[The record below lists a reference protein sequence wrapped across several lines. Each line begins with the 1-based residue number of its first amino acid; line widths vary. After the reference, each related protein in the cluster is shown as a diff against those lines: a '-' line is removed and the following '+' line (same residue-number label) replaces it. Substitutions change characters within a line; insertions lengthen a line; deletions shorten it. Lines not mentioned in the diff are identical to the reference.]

1 MALRLLRTRKIN
13 IISMLGVMLGLSAI
27 IVVMSVMD
35 GFQRELRDM
44 IRGSLSDL
52 IVELDTSQ
60 VESYREVKAAVEA
73 VDGVAAV
80 TLQRHTFGLINTQTM
95 TSDGGRD
102 NYLPVRIVAILPGDE
117 ARVSRVL
124 ESFRR
129 TTSIGAKGKAQ
140 TAVPK
145 NPFALPAD
153 MWKPEEMPRVVVSDW
168 IARRLG
174 GYGGLPYR
182 VGEQFPLITPTE
194 VIDDKGKKVHFADRE
209 VVVSGTYRTGN
220 SEFDKL
226 HVYVDLRQV
235 RDELFSSEEGSLA
248 ELRVKLDDYT
258 QVNRVRESVA
268 RVMAQFDPS
277 FGKLPPEFKIGTWEE
292 RQRTLLLAV
301 NNEKFLL
308 AFVLFFIIVVACF
321 TIFATL
327 TMTVAEKTREIGV
340 LRALG
345 ATPGGILTVFMLNGT
360 LVGLLGAGLGY
371 ACGLFV
377 AHNVEPIRVFLRDTF
392 GWDIFP
398 PEIYLFDE
406 IPTFVDHAAATWFAL
421 GAVAWALVF
430 SIIPAV
436 RAARLRP
443 VVALRYE

>member
-1 MALRLLRTRKIN
+1 MAMRLLRARKIN
-13 IISMLGVMLGLSAI
+13 IISMLGVMLGLGAI

-52 IVELDTSQ
+52 IVELDPAQ
-60 VESYREVKAAVEA
+60 IDSYREVKAAVEG
-73 VDGVAAV
+73 VDGVVAV

-102 NYLPVRIVAILPGDE
+102 NYLPVRIVGILPGDE
-117 ARVSRVL
+117 AKVSKVL
-124 ESFRR
+124 
-129 TTSIGAKGKAQ
+129 Q
-140 TAVPK
+140 TFKRPPEAPK
-145 NPFALPAD
+145 NPFALPED
-153 MWKPEEMPRVVVSDW
+153 MWKPEEMPRVVISDW

-174 GYGGLPYR
+174 GFGGLPYR
-182 VGEQFPLITPTE
+182 VGEQFALITPTE
-194 VIDDKGKKVHFADRE
+194 VVDDKGKKVHFSDRE
-209 VVVSGTYRTGN
+209 VAITGTYRTGN

-226 HVYVDLRQV
+226 HVYVDLRQA

-248 ELRVKLDDYT
+248 ELRVKLSDYT
-258 QVNRVRESVA
+258 QADAVRETVA
-268 RVMAQFDPS
+268 RVMAKFDPS
-277 FGKLPPEFKIGTWEE
+277 FAKLPPEFTIGTWEE

-360 LVGLLGAGLGY
+360 LVGLFGALLGY
-371 ACGLFV
+371 VCGLLV
-377 AHNVEPIRVFLRDTF
+377 AHNVEPIRGFLRDNF

-406 IPTFVDHAAATWFAL
+406 IPTYVDHAAATYFAV